1 MGNNQSMQRNT
12 RQRTAILE
20 TLARQDE
27 FRSAQQIHEQ
37 LRADGETVGLATVYR
52 TLQTLTRSGR
62 LDVLVAGDGE
72 SLYRQCEAGGHH
84 HHLVCRVCG
93 RTVEFLAPK
102 LETAMD
108 AIAAEHGY
116 TEIDHT
122 LEVFGLCDEHSAP
135 SDPCADDENNDEKD
149 EATDEFTTTGPR
161 ERPGAGGQAPKADS
175 KR

>member
-1 MGNNQSMQRNT
+1 MQRNT

-20 TLARQDE
+20 TLERQDE

-52 TLQTLTRSGR
+52 TLQALTRSGR

-102 LETAMD
+102 LESAMD
-108 AIAAEHGY
+108 AIASEHGY

-122 LEVFGLCDEHSAP
+122 LEVFGLCEEHSAP
-135 SDPCADDENNDEKD
+135 SDAAAERGEADDEDDEN
-149 EATDEFTTTGPR
+149 TP
-161 ERPGAGGQAPKADS
+161 PKAGMQ
-175 KR
+175 R